1 MSKGERVPI
10 DGYYFRTVPKF
21 ETADPALKWI
31 ERALFVGRA
40 ARTPD
45 RVAIGFHEVL

>member
-1 MSKGERVPI
+1 VPI
-10 DGYYFRTVPKF
+10 GSYYFRTAPRF
-21 ETADPALKWI
+21 ETADPSLKWI